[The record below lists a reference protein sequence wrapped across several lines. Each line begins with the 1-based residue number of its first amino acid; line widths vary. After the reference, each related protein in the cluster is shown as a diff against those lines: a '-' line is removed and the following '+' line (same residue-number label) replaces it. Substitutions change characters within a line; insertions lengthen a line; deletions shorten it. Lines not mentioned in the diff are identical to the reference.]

1 MAVCFIRVSNENNQR
16 KRDRERERRGEG
28 REEEKGRGMMKVII
42 FYKPISERIFSTFA
56 VFYYWE

>member
-16 KRDRERERRGEG
+16 KRERERRGEG

-42 FYKPISERIFSTFA
+42 FYKLISEGIFSTFA
-56 VFYYWE
+56 IFYYWE